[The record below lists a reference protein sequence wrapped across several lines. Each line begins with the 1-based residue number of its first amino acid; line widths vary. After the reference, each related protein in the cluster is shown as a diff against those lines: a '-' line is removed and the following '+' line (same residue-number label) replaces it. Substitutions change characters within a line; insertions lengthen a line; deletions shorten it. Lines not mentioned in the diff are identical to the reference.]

1 MLFARFSLVL
11 CRRGPVATGT
21 EADWVR
27 ESGFAEVCVC
37 VGHGVCKVCRDL
49 LWEITWSGGLVGG
62 GMSIGNNVSGM
73 CVSKLDSKY
82 WHSQVAK
89 CLKGGQGREMMLVSS
104 FVTGE
109 VFQ

>member
-1 MLFARFSLVL
+1 M
-11 CRRGPVATGT
+11 ATGT